1 MNGDEIVSFP
11 QRGGEASHLT
21 YEEMEAWLDG
31 RADRIDRELAQ
42 GHLALCPRCAAELDD
57 LGKVRES
64 LAPKRRWWIAAAAAA
79 LGAILSMTFLARS
92 PEPEPLLTA
101 TQPLPPEV
109 RPTPPQSKPAETVR
123 TLTKP
128 AILATLAGAP
138 RTLRGTSEWAKLQL
152 KAPVATVVLDA
163 RPRFRWMVANGA
175 NGAAEYTVAVADH
188 ETSADAASG
197 STTET
202 WWRPGEPLARGRT
215 YTWQVTVQSR
225 DGRWTV
231 PQPSD
236 AEALFFVAS
245 PATVKKIEAVPAERH
260 LERGIALAEHGILD
274 DAERELE
281 QAIKEGSEEAGA
293 LLEEVQSWRAQ
304 PARPTATKG
313 AQ

>member
-31 RADRIDRELAQ
+31 RSNRIDRELAQ
-42 GHLALCPRCAAELDD
+42 GHLAVCPRCAAELDD
-57 LGKVRES
+57 LSKVRES

-79 LGAILSMTFLARS
+79 LVAILSMTFLARS
-92 PEPEPLLTA
+92 PKPEPILTA
-101 TQPLPPEV
+101 TQPPTPEV
-109 RPTPPQSKPAETVR
+109 WPTPPQSKPAETVR

-138 RTLRGTSEWAKLQL
+138 RTLRGTSERAKLQL
-152 KAPVATVVLDA
+152 EAPVATVVLDA
-163 RPRFRWMVANGA
+163 RPRFRWTAA

-188 ETSADAASG
+188 ETGADAASG
-197 STTET
+197 STIET
-202 WWRPGEPLARGRT
+202 WWRPEEPLVRGRT
-215 YTWQVTVQSR
+215 YTWQVTVHSS
-225 DGRWTV
+225 DERWTV
-231 PQPSD
+231 PRPSE
-236 AEALFFVAS
+236 AEALFHVAS
-245 PATVKKIEAVPAERH
+245 PATVKKIEAVPAGQH

-281 QAIKEGSEEAGA
+281 QAIEEGSEQAGA
-293 LLEEVQSWRAQ
+293 LLEKVQSWRAQ
-304 PARPTATKG
+304 SARPTATKG